1 MPEEP
6 ISTLTK
12 KYVSATDP
20 QSSKS
25 TKYTSNH
32 LARQSRLLGR
42 LSHLLTGI
50 VVFTSG
56 LVMASNWRLTEVTEN
71 QAQSAFY
78 QFRGSLA
85 PPKEILILAI
95 DDESI
100 STSALSYNTDPVRYH
115 YLEPLKTFPFYRAGY
130 AQIIDKLMKA
140 GARSVALNVVFDVPS
155 SYGEE
160 DDKKLQA
167 TLKRYGNRVT
177 LAGLYQESDTDY
189 WKKVEL
195 RQPLERFSNQEVAIG
210 SVNFLLEDDGKIH
223 KLGSA
228 YNNSLLEDGTL
239 TAKIPSFAEATL
251 ASAQFNYPQPQG
263 DRIYY
268 RGTANTFKTIPL
280 WYVLEPAYWNNNL
293 QQGRIFKDKIV
304 LVGATA
310 QLANDFHPV
319 AVNWLYPQRMAGV
332 EIHANAIASLM
343 QGNTVAIAI
352 PNKYGQALFVML
364 LVGGCGFL
372 ITRNKH
378 GKIRLFSSLS
388 LALIWGGISYIL
400 FITSHLFFPTAI
412 PIAAI
417 VAIGLFYFGTEIY
430 IERMRKIQ
438 LVDILKRNPSS
449 RLAQEI
455 ISQQEDLQDLIAQRE
470 IAIFGKVLD
479 GRYRIVKVLG
489 SGGFSETYIAEDIR
503 LPGNPRCVVK
513 QLKPANTEPKQLE
526 VARRLFNSEAQTLQI
541 LGSHPQIPQLLAFF
555 EEEEEFYLV
564 QELIQGNALNKELSG
579 KCIDEMTVI
588 DIFKDLLQILTF
600 VHQHGV
606 IHRDI
611 KPSNIIVRKSDR
623 KLVLIDFGAVK
634 QVSTTIVKTSQD
646 SEYTDSSDQTALT
659 VGIGTKGYAPREQC
673 FGRPEYSSDIYAV
686 GMIGIKALTGI
697 PPHELERDEDG
708 EVQWLDKLK
717 ISQGLAAIIN
727 KMVLDRHQQRYQSAA
742 EVLQAVDILIASGHI
757 QTTQSSDMAITLL
770 SPDESDIPTTPW
782 DLEE

>member
-6 ISTLTK
+6 TSTLTK

-20 QSSKS
+20 QSGKS
-25 TKYTSNH
+25 TKHTSGQ
-32 LARQSRLLGR
+32 LARQSKQLGR
-42 LSHLLTGI
+42 LSHVLTGV
-50 VVFTSG
+50 VVFGAG
-56 LVMASNWRLTEVTEN
+56 LVMASGSRFTEVTEN
-71 QAQSAFY
+71 QSQSAFY

-100 STSALSYNTDPVRYH
+100 STPALSYNTDPRRYH

-130 AQIIDKLMKA
+130 AQIIDKLMQA
-140 GARSVALNVVFDVPS
+140 GARSVALDVVFDIPS
-155 SYGEE
+155 SYGEQ
-160 DDKKLQA
+160 DDKKLEA
-167 TLKRYGNRVT
+167 TLQRYGNRVT
-177 LAGLYQESDTDY
+177 LAGIYQESNTDY

-195 RQPLERFSNQEVAIG
+195 RQPLERFSNTEVAIG
-210 SVNFLLEDDGKIH
+210 SVNFLLENDGKIH

-228 YNNSLLEDGTL
+228 FNNSLFEDGTL

-251 ASAQFNYPQPQG
+251 ASAQINYPQPQG

-268 RGTANTFKTIPL
+268 RGTGNTFKTIPL

-293 QQGRIFKDKIV
+293 EQGRIFKDKIV

-352 PNKYGQALFVML
+352 PNRYGQGLFVML
-364 LVGGCGFL
+364 LVGGCAFL
-372 ITRNKH
+372 VTRNKH

-388 LALIWGGISYIL
+388 LAVIWGGISYIL

-412 PIAAI
+412 PITAI
-417 VAIGLFYFGTEIY
+417 VAIGLFYFGTEIA
-430 IERMRKIQ
+430 IEQMRRIQ

-455 ISQQEDLQDLIAQRE
+455 ISQQGDLQDLIAQRE

-489 SGGFSETYIAEDIR
+489 SGGFSETYIAEDIK
-503 LPGNPRCVVK
+503 LPGHPQCVVK
-513 QLKPANTEPKQLE
+513 QLKPANREPKQLE

-564 QELIQGNALNKELSG
+564 QELIQGNALNKEFSG
-579 KCIDEMTVI
+579 KCIDEITVI
-588 DIFKDLLQILTF
+588 EILKDLLQILTF

-611 KPSNIIVRKSDR
+611 KPSNIICRQSDR

-634 QVSTTIVKTSQD
+634 QVATTIVSTSQD
-646 SEYTDSSDQTALT
+646 SEQTDSSDQTALT

-697 PPHELERDEDG
+697 PPHELERDPDG
-708 EVQWLDKLK
+708 EVQWVDKVK
-717 ISQGLAAIIN
+717 ISQGLVAIIN
-727 KMVLDRHQQRYQSAA
+727 KMVLDRHQQRYQSAT
-742 EVLQAVDILIASGHI
+742 EVLEAINALIASGDI
-757 QTTQSSDMAITLL
+757 QSTQYSNAAMNLL
-770 SPDESDIPTTPW
+770 SADESDIPTTPW